1 MTDRKQ
7 FIESMKTQLDNIDEK
22 ISEYESKMAEAND
35 RAAKEYGDRLDE
47 LKQVRADAADSL
59 EEARDKA
66 DSEWSAFRDR
76 AEQHVV
82 EQHGSD
88 LSLDDALQRLGEAG
102 LAGVAGALVVW
113 PLSLQEHR
121 VIALHDERV
130 VGLVGHGPL

>member
-76 AEQHVV
+76 AERRWDKITRAS
-82 EQHGSD
+82 SD
-88 LSLDDALQRLGEAG
+88 AFARLREGFTG
-102 LAGVAGALVVW
+102 
-113 PLSLQEHR
+113 
-121 VIALHDERV
+121 
-130 VGLVGHGPL
+130 